1 MDVLVFVLWLVV
13 CPLVGYLI
21 GQRKNNGGASMA
33 ISLLLGPIGW
43 LIAAVYSGNLRKCPF
58 CSEHIKPD
66 AKVCRYCGRDL
77 PEPAT
82 GRVSKTGRAGF
93 PPASTL
99 KVATYLIGILI
110 AVALI
115 IFLPI
120 IWRTKDD
127 FKTPRSSLDQTN
139 KALAKEFDANQFHD
153 EPQTLYVKIT
163 KALTVTTTGGPV
175 DLQPGMSVRV
185 IARNAQLARVQLDA
199 GEGMIPL
206 SATDIPGQ

>member
-1 MDVLVFVLWLVV
+1 MDVLVIVFWVV
-13 CPLVGYLI
+13 VVNPLVGYLI
-21 GQRKNNGGASMA
+21 GQRKNNGAVSMM
-33 ISLLLGPIGW
+33 ISFLLGPVGW

-77 PEPAT
+77 PEPA
-82 GRVSKTGRAGF
+82 GRAGF
-93 PPASTL
+93 RPAPTL
-99 KVATYLIGILI
+99 SATPNYLIWILVSVGV

-139 KALAKEFDANQFHD
+139 EVLAKEADANQFHD

-163 KALTVTTTGGPV
+163 RAVTVSTTGGPV
-175 DLQPGMSVRV
+175 DLQPGMLVRV
-185 IARNAQLARVQLDA
+185 IARNAQLTRVQLDT
-199 GEGMIPL
+199 GEATIPL
-206 SATDIPGQ
+206 STTDIPGQ